1 MSIVEIQNVSIT
13 YHRKSTPTVANVD
26 ASFEAGT
33 ITALVGPNGA
43 GKSTLLKSV
52 ADVVDFDGEVMIDGA
67 PLRIYSRREKV
78 KQVAFVAQHGNA
90 NSELLVRQVVELS
103 RMASKGPFARQTD
116 EDHDAI
122 SHAVEHADVAHLM
135 DRTWNTLSGGE
146 QQRVQLARAISQS
159 AKVLV
164 LDEPTN
170 HLDIHHQFRLMEQLR
185 HLAADHNVC
194 VIVAM
199 HDLGL
204 ASRYCDQIVLLED
217 GVLVKSGTPHEV
229 FTPERLMSVF
239 GIDAEI
245 TTVGGHLDL
254 AVNSAVPNWKHH
266 HEPKEDLAH

>member
-67 PLRIYSRREKV
+67 PLCSYSRREKV

-103 RMASKGPFARQTD
+103 RMTSKGPFARQTD

-135 DRTWNTLSGGE
+135 GRTWNTLSGGE

-217 GVLVKSGTPHEV
+217 GELVKSGTPHEV

-245 TTVGGHLDL
+245 ATVGGHLDL